1 MMLTKRSQIESLG
14 VKFIEVSKATEV
26 APGVCA
32 TGPIERKFNKENFP
46 KFFKIDSKDEA
57 REVDWIP
64 DSQGLVIKT
73 SEGPIVLSDCGHS
86 STVNL
91 VAQVTNTIQR
101 GPVLGLMGGLHLF
114 NASESTRSWTGLKLK
129 ETGISYLMAGHCTG
143 VAPMFSLKEAL
154 GLSRSSAVI
163 GAVGAKFTTRKG

>member
-46 KFFKIDSKDEA
+46 KFFKIDGEDGA
-57 REVDWIP
+57 REVDWVP

-91 VAQVTNTIQR
+91 VTQVTNTIQR

-143 VAPMFSLKEAL
+143 VTPMFSLKEAL

-163 GAVGAKFTTRKG
+163 GAVGAKFTTGKG